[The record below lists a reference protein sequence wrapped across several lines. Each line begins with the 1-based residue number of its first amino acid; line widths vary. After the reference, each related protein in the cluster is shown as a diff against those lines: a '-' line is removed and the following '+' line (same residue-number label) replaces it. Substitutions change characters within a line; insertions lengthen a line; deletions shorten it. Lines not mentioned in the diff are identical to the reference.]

1 MARCPNK
8 NTAEYKAL
16 QEVYK
21 SEIAT
26 NNIINSWQDANN
38 TDIFPTVVEA
48 QQFAKYN
55 KVVFA
60 LKQKSFA
67 ESLLNNLR
75 EKKLIHTEFGLN
87 LINAS
92 NPNVFYTERVA
103 DPLVVEDNKRKI
115 EKYLEANNIPLD
127 AVSILKTNK
136 TYKVTVDQNVFT
148 SKDILES
155 SRSWDTPRALAVV
168 MHLRRMFPQIQVKM
182 LSVADAQA
190 RYNSIPQWQKS
201 KVNFKDVNSFYV
213 DNVAYLV
220 KGRVTDETAIEEILH
235 PFTDAIKMD
244 NPKLF
249 NGLLAEA
256 KINFPEM
263 VQSITEAYNGNRNFS
278 QLERDLEIV
287 TQALSRHF
295 NNEYE
300 KAPTKRFLDRI
311 QEALDWFMEV
321 INNLKEY
328 MTGKPI
334 SVKDINNKAT
344 FSDIAKLLNTED
356 ISFKLE
362 SKANAK
368 VRYSLSPEKQKI
380 VDKALDK
387 SNAIQTEIIKRL
399 FHIAINS
406 KEEIDSLSVNLS
418 DTASAN
424 TIVVLNKEDHTY
436 VDITNREIYKSVT
449 TAIKGQLAN
458 EEDVQLNLTIDNDV
472 DALLDAVISKQ
483 SFDDVFPQ
491 MKVFDKDIAE
501 RMFDTLEE
509 QIFQLIPQGAVGIS
523 QVVVFDEAT
532 KLASTADLVVID
544 KNGKIRIVDLK
555 TSKNSIYDRTFV
567 DAVKNK
573 IPGRTQ
579 GTKYELKEYELKEDV
594 PALDAKG
601 NPILNSDGSPK
612 IYLGSDLKKIH
623 GVNKLSTE
631 GQHNLQV
638 NLHRRMF
645 ENMGYT
651 VYEGDGGAKTFHI
664 QVDITGKGK
673 EQVFNNKFRL
683 DGIVEHSLNK
693 FSLYGIVEHPPSQ
706 NLLYVD
712 MIVPPII
719 NNTKKESLDRAIGNA
734 EDAIYR
740 GDQDVDAMEKIAA
753 TIEAQEKI
761 AATIEAQE
769 KIAATIEAQQYPEY
783 NIIFNALENYSV
795 ALVEQNEALDKL
807 KSNVFRDKTKQQT
820 RDDIASTL
828 AYIASNINTGPIAR
842 SRTYTNLLRASLNEM
857 QKFTAYVEDPT
868 NINKPEYITYA
879 LNFNRFLSTFEALY
893 SIKDSKE
900 LNATQRT
907 LVLQMQLEQNKLL
920 GTNGKEGLINDAI
933 LDYVKEVIRTRS
945 TNDWGGKGSGFT
957 EDMLDDLLVI
967 APDIAMDALN
977 VQDMATQKDTIL
989 AVMDKIYKSQKQKLL
1004 DKIEEREFSIRN
1016 AGNQLL
1022 KLSAN
1027 KDLQSLYDFMLE
1039 YDKDGQFTGF
1049 YIRKI
1054 GQQYYSMQESLRKEL
1069 YGIDNNPFEYRDVSN
1084 LDKAKPEDIKYN
1096 IELAKKK
1103 AAFNKFFEAESVD
1116 ADGRLIDGEYHRYT
1130 DEFKKARNKYE
1141 YWVPSNNKQYGTWYR
1156 KPRISDRDYAIY
1168 EAKYYDF
1175 STYTSPIKV
1184 NGEPTGAVEKEKRGR
1199 FPKVQYR
1206 VAREISGSGQDMR
1219 SEKYKA
1225 LMDPN
1230 KTDAL
1235 SIAQRNF
1242 YNMFIKYYEGE
1253 LLNKLP
1259 QHIKD
1264 QMSGR
1269 VPIVKNNILDT
1280 LKNQPNIIAKMYA
1293 STVRSIKN
1301 FTQET
1306 ATQKNVLL
1314 DEQGNFVN
1322 SLPIWYTGKVRVD
1335 EDLANVETEI
1345 TALKDKKK
1353 KGLINPEAY
1362 KKKLALLNGTAAQ
1375 LRAQPSLGELNK
1387 DMTSAL
1393 LKFSAMAEHYE
1404 VMGEIEDTLTAM
1416 VKVIENRT
1424 YTPADPAIITG
1435 TKVDSKFKKAGTIK
1449 GSDSNALRRA
1459 KKYMSMIYYDNE
1471 LATKGMID
1479 KISDELIGVSSLAY
1493 VAFNPFGNLNN
1504 YVMGRINNNIELL
1517 GARYFSK
1524 KNGARAAKEYNIQA
1538 ISGLLTR
1545 TSAGVVDLA
1554 DIATLGK
1561 TGLKKSDYDADKP
1574 NNKYEALVDMFRMMD
1589 EASDI
1594 RESGRDN
1601 DGKTIW
1607 SRFKEWG
1614 YVMQDAAEYNVQ
1626 SKVGIAMLMD
1636 ITIKN
1641 SSTGETLSL
1650 YDAFQYNAQTHKN
1663 ELIPGYDTI
1672 VNKNGS
1678 EQPYTDQFRY
1688 DLTNQIKSVI
1698 KQIHGNYAKDD
1709 RMVIQGHTLGN
1720 LATQFHKWVAPAIR
1734 SRFRRE
1740 YFDQNLG
1747 WIEGRYRSFFKFLNH
1762 AKGEIVRG
1770 NFSINPTKYH
1780 ESFKEAYGFTGEGG
1794 NLDQRAEDKLS
1805 GFYRTT
1811 AELGIMMSVLVLN
1824 SLLSG
1829 ILSADDDDEE
1839 LTKRL
1844 KNLVRLQGDR
1854 TYKEMVLFT
1863 PLPEGLKQQYA
1874 LFKSPI
1880 ATTRTLGELGEA
1892 LSLTYMTPLAYL
1904 YKGKDAFYADKD
1916 YVYQT
1921 KPNKGKLKVY
1931 KNWADVVPILYS
1943 IQKWDNM
1950 IKAQDFY
1957 IK

>member
-8 NTAEYKAL
+8 NTPEYKAL

-38 TDIFPTVVEA
+38 TDVFPTVVEA

-55 KVVFA
+55 KVAFA

-75 EKKLIHTEFGLN
+75 DKKLIHTEFGLN
-87 LINAS
+87 LINVT
-92 NPNVFYTERVA
+92 NPNLFYTDRVY
-103 DPLVVEDNKRKI
+103 DKTVVENNRNKII
-115 EKYLEANNIPLD
+115 EYLKANNIPLD
-127 AVSILKTNK
+127 SVSIIATDK
-136 TYKVTVDQNVFT
+136 TYKVEVNENMFT
-148 SKDILES
+148 PKDMLES
-155 SRSWDTPRALAVV
+155 SRSWDTPRARAVV
-168 MHLRRMFPQIQVKM
+168 MHLMRMFPQIQVKM
-182 LSVADAQA
+182 LSVADAETL
-190 RYNSIPQWQKS
+190 YNSIPQWQKS
-201 KVNFKDVNSFYV
+201 KVKFKEVNSFYV
-213 DNVAYLV
+213 DGVAYLV
-220 KGRVTDETAIEEILH
+220 KGRVTDETAIEEMLH
-235 PFTDAIKMD
+235 PFIDAIKID
-244 NPKLF
+244 NPELF
-249 NGLLAEA
+249 DTLLAEA
-256 KINFPEM
+256 KLNFPEM
-263 VQSITEAYNGNRNFS
+263 TQSITEAYNGDRNFS

-300 KAPTKRFLDRI
+300 KTPTKKFLDKI
-311 QEALDWFMEV
+311 KEALDWFLNV
-321 INNLKEY
+321 INNLNEY
-328 MTGKPI
+328 MTGKPL
-334 SVKDINNKAT
+334 SVKNINNKT
-344 FSDIAKLLNTED
+344 NFTDIAKLLNTEG
-356 ISFKLE
+356 IRFKLE

-380 VDKALDK
+380 VNKALDK
-387 SNAIQTEIIKRL
+387 SNSIQQEIIKKM
-399 FHIAINS
+399 FHVAISS
-406 KEEIDSLSVNLS
+406 KAEIDSLSANLS
-418 DTASAN
+418 DTESAN

-458 EEDVQLNLTIDNDV
+458 EEDVQLNLAIGNDI
-472 DALLDAVISKQ
+472 DALLDAIISEQ
-483 SFDDVFPQ
+483 SFDEAFPK
-491 MKVFDKDIAE
+491 MKVLNEDLAT
-501 RMFDTLEE
+501 RMFNMLEE
-509 QIFQLIPQGAVGIS
+509 QITQLIPQGAVGIS

-532 KLASTADLVVID
+532 KLAGTADLVVID

-555 TSKNSIYDRTFV
+555 TSKNSIYDMTFV

-573 IPGRTQ
+573 ISGRTQ
-579 GTKYELKEYELKEDV
+579 GTKYELKEYELKEDM

-601 NPILNSDGSPK
+601 NPILNADGSPK

-623 GVNKLSTE
+623 GVDKLSTIA
-631 GQHNLQV
+631 QHNLQV
-638 NLHRRMF
+638 NLYRRMF

-651 VYEGDGGAKTFHI
+651 VYEGDGGAITFHI
-664 QVDITGKGK
+664 QADITGVGK
-673 EQVFNNKFRL
+673 DQVFNNNFRL
-683 DGIVEHSLNK
+683 DGR
-693 FSLYGIVEHPPSQ
+693 VEHPISE
-706 NLLYVD
+706 NLLYVN
-712 MIVPPII
+712 MLVPSVM
-719 NNTKKESLDRAIGNA
+719 NNTEKESLDKAIDNA

-740 GDQDVDAMEKIAA
+740 GDKDIDALEKITD
-753 TIEAQEKI
+753 TIEAQE
-761 AATIEAQE
+761 
-769 KIAATIEAQQYPEY
+769 YPEY
-783 NIIFNALENYSV
+783 NTIFDALQNYSV
-795 ALVEQNEALDKL
+795 ALVEQDKALDKL
-807 KSNVFRDKTKQQT
+807 KNNVYRDKTKEQT

-842 SRTYTNLLRASLNEM
+842 SQTYTNLLRASLNQM
-857 QKFTAYVEDPT
+857 QKFTAYVEDPA
-868 NINKPEYITYA
+868 NVNKPEYITYA

-920 GTNGKEGLINDAI
+920 GTNGNEGLINDAI
-933 LDYVKEVIRTRS
+933 VNYVKETIRTRS
-945 TNDWGGKGSGFT
+945 TNDWGGQGSGFT

-1004 DKIEEREFSIRN
+1004 DKIEEREYAIRN

-1022 KLSAN
+1022 KLSGN

-1049 YIRKI
+1049 YTQKI
-1054 GQQYYSMQESLRKEL
+1054 GQEYYNMQQSLRSEL
-1069 YGIDNNPFEYRDVSN
+1069 YDDNGNPYEYRDVSN

-1103 AAFNKFFEAESVD
+1103 AAFSKFFQAESTN
-1116 ADGRLIDGEYHRYT
+1116 ADGELIDGEYHQYT
-1130 DEFKKARNKYE
+1130 NEFKEARSRYE
-1141 YWVPSNNKQYGTWYR
+1141 FWVPSKNKQYGTWYR
-1156 KPRISDRDYAIY
+1156 KPRISDRDYAVY
-1168 EAKYYDF
+1168 EAKYYNF
-1175 STYTSPIKV
+1175 GTYTKALRT
-1184 NGEPTGAVEKEKRGR
+1184 NGEPTGAIAKEQVLRS
-1199 FPKVQYR
+1199 PKVMFR
-1206 VAREISGSGQDMR
+1206 VAREISESGKDMR
-1219 SEKYKA
+1219 SEKYRA
-1225 LMDPN
+1225 LMDPS

-1235 SIAQRNF
+1235 SVAQRNF
-1242 YNMFIKYYEGE
+1242 YNMFIKYYETE

-1259 QHIKD
+1259 QSIKD

-1280 LKNQPNIIAKMYA
+1280 LKDQPNIVSKMYA
-1293 STVRSIKN
+1293 NTVRSIKN

-1314 DEQGNFVN
+1314 DEQGNFVD
-1322 SLPIWYTGKVRVD
+1322 SLPIFYTGKVRVD

-1345 TALKDKKK
+1345 TALQDKKK
-1353 KGLINPEAY
+1353 KGTIGPEQY
-1362 KKKLALLNGTAAQ
+1362 KQELAILNGKAAQ
-1375 LRAQPSLGELNK
+1375 LRSQPSLGELNK
-1387 DMTSAL
+1387 DMTIAL
-1393 LKFSAMAEHYE
+1393 IKFSAMAEHYE

-1416 VKVIENRT
+1416 VKVIENRN

-1435 TKVDSKFKKAGTIK
+1435 TRIDSKFKKVGTIK

-1479 KISDELIGVSSLAY
+1479 KIADELIGISSLSY

-1504 YVMGRINNNIELL
+1504 YVMGRINNGIEML
-1517 GARYFSK
+1517 GSRYFSK
-1524 KNGARAAKEYNIQA
+1524 QNYARASKEYNVQGIP
-1538 ISGLLTR
+1538 GLLSR
-1545 TSAGVVDLA
+1545 TSAALTDIA

-1561 TGLKKSDYDADKP
+1561 AGLKKSDYDANKP
-1574 NNKYEALVDMFRMMD
+1574 NTKYEAFVDMFRMMD
-1589 EASDI
+1589 KATDI
-1594 RESGRDN
+1594 RENTSEFDS
-1601 DGKTIW
+1601 KSIW

-1614 YVMQDAAEYNVQ
+1614 YVIQDAAEYNVQ
-1626 SKVGIAMLMD
+1626 SKVGMAILMD
-1636 ITIKN
+1636 VTIKN
-1641 SSTGETLSL
+1641 SKTGETLSL
-1650 YDAFQYNAQTHKN
+1650 YDAFQYNAETHKN
-1663 ELIPGYDTI
+1663 ELMSGYDTI
-1672 VNKNGS
+1672 VNKNGT

-1688 DLTNQIKSVI
+1688 DLRNQIREVN
-1698 KQIHGNYAKDD
+1698 KQIHGNYAKED

-1747 WIEGRYRSFFKFLNH
+1747 WVEGRYRSFFKFLNH
-1762 AKGEIVRG
+1762 AKGEMVRG
-1770 NFSINPTKYH
+1770 NFNINPAKYN

-1794 NLDQRAEDKLS
+1794 NIDQRAEDKLR

-1811 AELGIMMSVLVLN
+1811 GELGIMMSVVVLN

-1829 ILSADDDDEE
+1829 ILAGDDDDEE
-1839 LTKRL
+1839 LTTRL

-1874 LFKSPI
+1874 LMKSPI

-1892 LSLTYMTPLAYL
+1892 LSLSYMTPLAYV
-1904 YKGKDAFYADKD
+1904 YEGKDAFYADKD
-1916 YVYQT
+1916 YVYQN

>member
-8 NTAEYKAL
+8 NTPEYKAL

-26 NNIINSWQDANN
+26 NNIINTWQDANN
-38 TDIFPTVVEA
+38 TEVFPTVVEA

-55 KVVFA
+55 KVAFA

-75 EKKLIHTEFGLN
+75 EQKLIHNEFGLN
-87 LINAS
+87 LINVT
-92 NPNVFYTERVA
+92 NPDLFYTNRVA
-103 DPLVVEDNKRKI
+103 DPIVVESNRNKI
-115 EKYLEANNIPLD
+115 IQYLKANNIPLD
-127 AVSILKTNK
+127 AVSIIETKNTFRVEVNE
-136 TYKVTVDQNVFT
+136 NVFT
-148 SKDILES
+148 PKDMLES
-155 SRSWDTPRALAVV
+155 SRSWDTPRSRAVV
-168 MHLRRMFPQIQVKM
+168 MHLKRMFPQIQVKM
-182 LSVADAQA
+182 LNVNEAETL
-190 RYNSIPQWQKS
+190 YNSLPQWQKS
-201 KVNFKDVNSFYV
+201 KVNFKEVNSFYV
-213 DNVAYLV
+213 DGVAYLV
-220 KGRVTDETAIEEILH
+220 KGRVTDETAIEEMLH
-235 PFTDAIKMD
+235 PFIDAIKVD
-244 NPKLF
+244 NPELF
-249 NGLLAEA
+249 NSLLSEA
-256 KINFPEM
+256 KSNFPEM
-263 VQSITEAYNGNRNFS
+263 VQSITEAYNDNRNFS
-278 QLERDLEIV
+278 SLERDLEIV

-295 NNEYE
+295 NKEYE
-300 KAPTKRFLDRI
+300 TTPTKRFLDKI
-311 QEALDWFMEV
+311 KEALDWFVNV
-321 INNLKEY
+321 INNLNEY
-328 MTGKPI
+328 ITGKPL
-334 SVKDINNKAT
+334 SVKDINNKTT
-344 FSDIAKLLNTED
+344 FSDIAKLLNTEG
-356 ISFKLE
+356 IRFKLE
-362 SKANAK
+362 SRANGK

-380 VDKALDK
+380 VNKALDK
-387 SNAIQTEIIKRL
+387 SNSIQQEIIKKL
-399 FHIAINS
+399 FHVAISS
-406 KEEIDSLSVNLS
+406 KEEIDSLSANLS

-458 EEDVQLNLTIDNDV
+458 EEDVQLNLAIGNDV
-472 DALLDAVISKQ
+472 DALLDAIISEQ
-483 SFDDVFPQ
+483 SFEEVFPN
-491 MKVFDKDIAE
+491 MKVLDEALATK
-501 RMFDTLEE
+501 MFNMLEE
-509 QIFQLIPQGAVGIS
+509 QLTQLIPQGAVGIS

-532 KLASTADLVVID
+532 KLAGTADLVVID

-567 DAVKNK
+567 DAIKNK
-573 IPGRTQ
+573 VPGRTQ
-579 GTKYELKEYELKEDV
+579 GTKYEIKEYELKDDM

-601 NPILNSDGSPK
+601 KPILNPDGTPK
-612 IYLGSDLKKIH
+612 IFLGSDLKKLY
-623 GVNKLSTE
+623 GVNKLSTQ

-638 NLHRRMF
+638 NLYRRMF

-651 VYEGDGGAKTFHI
+651 VYEGDGGAITFHI
-664 QVDITGKGK
+664 QVDITGVGK
-673 EQVFNNKFRL
+673 EQVFNGNFKL
-683 DGIVEHSLNK
+683 DGR
-693 FSLYGIVEHPPSQ
+693 VEHPLSE

-712 MIVPPII
+712 MLVPSVM
-719 NNTKKESLDRAIGNA
+719 NNTEKESLDRAIGNA

-740 GDQDVDAMEKIAA
+740 GDQDIDALEKIAD
-753 TIEAQEKI
+753 TID
-761 AATIEAQE
+761 
-769 KIAATIEAQQYPEY
+769 AQQYPEY
-783 NIIFNALENYSV
+783 NTIFDALQNYSM
-795 ALVEQNEALDKL
+795 ALVEQDKALDRL
-807 KSNVFRDKTKQQT
+807 KTNVYRDRTKEQT

-842 SRTYTNLLRASLNEM
+842 SQTYTNLLRSSLNQM
-857 QKFTAYVEDPT
+857 QKFTAYVEDPA
-868 NINKPEYITYA
+868 NVGKSEYITYA

-933 LDYVKEVIRTRS
+933 INYVKEIIRTRS
-945 TNDWGGKGSGFT
+945 TNDWGGQGSGFT

-1004 DKIEEREFSIRN
+1004 DQIEEREYSIRT
-1016 AGNQLL
+1016 AGNELL
-1022 KLSAN
+1022 KLSGN

-1049 YIRKI
+1049 YTQKI
-1054 GQQYYSMQESLRKEL
+1054 GQQYYSMQQSLRSEL
-1069 YGIDNNPFEYRDVSN
+1069 YDDNGNPYEYRDVSN

-1103 AAFNKFFEAESVD
+1103 AEFSKFFQAEGSN
-1116 ADGRLIDGEYHRYT
+1116 ANGELIDGEFHKYT
-1130 DEFKKARNKYE
+1130 DEFKNARSRYE
-1141 YWVPSNNKQYGTWYR
+1141 FWVPSKNKQYGTWYR
-1156 KPRISDRDYAIY
+1156 KPRISDRDYAVY
-1168 EAKYYDF
+1168 EAKYYNF
-1175 STYTSPIKV
+1175 GTYTKALRT
-1184 NGEPTGAVEKEKRGR
+1184 NGEPTGAISKEQVLRS
-1199 FPKVQYR
+1199 PKVQFR
-1206 VAREISGSGQDMR
+1206 VAREISESGQDMR
-1219 SEKYKA
+1219 SEKYRT
-1225 LMDPN
+1225 LMDPT

-1242 YNMFIKYYEGE
+1242 YNMFIKYYETE

-1259 QHIKD
+1259 QGIKD
-1264 QMSGR
+1264 QMAGR
-1269 VPIVKNNILDT
+1269 VPIVKNNVLDT
-1280 LKNQPNIIAKMYA
+1280 LKNQPNIVSKMYA

-1314 DEQGNFVN
+1314 DEQGNFVD
-1322 SLPIWYTGKVRVD
+1322 SLPIFYTGKVRVD
-1335 EDLANVETEI
+1335 EELANVETEI
-1345 TALKDKKK
+1345 TALQDKKK
-1353 KGLINPEAY
+1353 KGQITPEAY
-1362 KKKLALLNGTAAQ
+1362 KTELALLNGKAAQ
-1375 LRAQPSLGELNK
+1375 LRSQPSLGELNK
-1387 DMTSAL
+1387 DMTTAL
-1393 LKFSAMAEHYE
+1393 IKFSAMAEHYE

-1424 YTPADPAIITG
+1424 YTPADPLIVTG
-1435 TKVDSKFKKAGTIK
+1435 TRIDSKFKQVGTIK

-1471 LATKGMID
+1471 LVTKGMID
-1479 KISDELIGVSSLAY
+1479 KIADELIGISSLSY

-1504 YVMGRINNNIELL
+1504 YVMGRINNGIEML
-1517 GARYFSK
+1517 GSRYFSK
-1524 KNGARAAKEYNIQA
+1524 QNYARASKEYNIQG
-1538 ISGLLTR
+1538 ITGLLTR
-1545 TSAGVVDLA
+1545 TSAGLTDIA

-1561 TGLKKSDYDADKP
+1561 AGLKKSDYDADKP
-1574 NNKYEALVDMFRMMD
+1574 NSKYEAFVDMFRMMD
-1589 EASDI
+1589 KATDI
-1594 RESGRDN
+1594 RENTSEFDS
-1601 DGKTIW
+1601 KSIW

-1614 YVMQDAAEYNVQ
+1614 YVIQDAAEYNVQ
-1626 SKVGIAMLMD
+1626 TKVGMAILMD
-1636 ITIKN
+1636 ATIKN

-1650 YDAFQYNAQTHKN
+1650 YDAFQYNADTHKN
-1663 ELIPGYDTI
+1663 ELMSGYDTI
-1672 VNKNGS
+1672 VSKNGT
-1678 EQPYTDQFRY
+1678 EQPYTDQYRY
-1688 DLTNQIKSVI
+1688 DLRNEIREVN
-1698 KQIHGNYAKDD
+1698 KQIHGNYAKED

-1770 NFSINPTKYH
+1770 NFNINPAKYN
-1780 ESFKEAYGFTGEGG
+1780 ESFKEAYGFTGQGG
-1794 NLDQRAEDKLS
+1794 NVDQRAEDKLR

-1811 AELGIMMSVLVLN
+1811 GELGIMLSVVVLN

-1829 ILSADDDDEE
+1829 ILAGDDDDEE

-1874 LFKSPI
+1874 LMKSPI

-1892 LSLTYMTPLAYL
+1892 ISLSYMTPLAYA
-1904 YKGKDAFYADKD
+1904 YEGKDAFYADKD

>member
-8 NTAEYKAL
+8 NTPEYKAL

-26 NNIINSWQDANN
+26 NNIINTWQDTNN
-38 TDIFPTVVEA
+38 TEAFPTVVEA

-55 KVVFA
+55 KVAFA

-75 EKKLIHTEFGLN
+75 EQKLIHNEFGLN
-87 LINAS
+87 LINVT
-92 NPNVFYTERVA
+92 NPDLFYTNRVA
-103 DPLVVEDNKRKI
+103 DPIVVESNRNKI
-115 EKYLEANNIPLD
+115 IQYLKANNIPLD
-127 AVSILKTNK
+127 AVSIIETKNTFRVEVNE
-136 TYKVTVDQNVFT
+136 NVFT
-148 SKDILES
+148 PKDMLES
-155 SRSWDTPRALAVV
+155 SRSWDTPRSRAVV
-168 MHLRRMFPQIQVKM
+168 MHLKRMFPQIQVKM
-182 LSVADAQA
+182 LNVNEAETL
-190 RYNSIPQWQKS
+190 YNSLPQWQKS
-201 KVNFKDVNSFYV
+201 KVNFKEVNSFYV
-213 DNVAYLV
+213 DGVAYLV
-220 KGRVTDETAIEEILH
+220 KGRVTDETAIEEMLH
-235 PFTDAIKMD
+235 PFIDAIKVD
-244 NPKLF
+244 NPELF
-249 NGLLAEA
+249 NSLLSEA
-256 KINFPEM
+256 KSNFPEM
-263 VQSITEAYNGNRNFS
+263 VQSITEAYNDNRNFS
-278 QLERDLEIV
+278 SLERDLEIV

-295 NNEYE
+295 NKEYE
-300 KAPTKRFLDRI
+300 TTPTKRFLDKI
-311 QEALDWFMEV
+311 KEALDWFVNV
-321 INNLKEY
+321 INNLNEY
-328 MTGKPI
+328 ITGKPL
-334 SVKDINNKAT
+334 SVKDINNKTT
-344 FSDIAKLLNTED
+344 FSDIAKLLNTEG
-356 ISFKLE
+356 IRFKLE
-362 SKANAK
+362 SRANGK

-380 VDKALDK
+380 VNKALDK
-387 SNAIQTEIIKRL
+387 SNSIQQEIIKKL
-399 FHIAINS
+399 FHVAISS
-406 KEEIDSLSVNLS
+406 KEEIDSLSANLS

-458 EEDVQLNLTIDNDV
+458 EEDVQLNLAIGNDV
-472 DALLDAVISKQ
+472 DALLDAIISEQ
-483 SFDDVFPQ
+483 SFEEVFPN
-491 MKVFDKDIAE
+491 MKVLDEALATK
-501 RMFDTLEE
+501 MFNMLEE
-509 QIFQLIPQGAVGIS
+509 QLTQLIPQGAVGIS

-532 KLASTADLVVID
+532 KLAGTADLVVID

-567 DAVKNK
+567 DAIKNK
-573 IPGRTQ
+573 VPGRTQ
-579 GTKYELKEYELKEDV
+579 GTKYEIKEYELKDDM

-601 NPILNSDGSPK
+601 KPILNPDGTPK
-612 IYLGSDLKKIH
+612 IFLGSDLKKLY
-623 GVNKLSTE
+623 GVNKLSTQ

-638 NLHRRMF
+638 NLYRRMF

-651 VYEGDGGAKTFHI
+651 VYEGDGGAITFHI
-664 QVDITGKGK
+664 QVDITGVGK
-673 EQVFNNKFRL
+673 EQVFNGNFKL
-683 DGIVEHSLNK
+683 DGR
-693 FSLYGIVEHPPSQ
+693 VEHPLSE

-712 MIVPPII
+712 MLVPSVM
-719 NNTKKESLDRAIGNA
+719 NNTEKESLDRAIGNA

-740 GDQDVDAMEKIAA
+740 GDQDIDALEKIAD
-753 TIEAQEKI
+753 TID
-761 AATIEAQE
+761 
-769 KIAATIEAQQYPEY
+769 AQQYPEY
-783 NIIFNALENYSV
+783 NTIFDALQNYSM
-795 ALVEQNEALDKL
+795 ALVEQDKALDRL
-807 KSNVFRDKTKQQT
+807 KTNVYRDRTKEQT

-842 SRTYTNLLRASLNEM
+842 SQTYTNLLRSSLNQM
-857 QKFTAYVEDPT
+857 QKFTAYVEDPA
-868 NINKPEYITYA
+868 NVGKSEYITYA

-933 LDYVKEVIRTRS
+933 INYVKEIIRTRS
-945 TNDWGGKGSGFT
+945 TNDWGGQGSGFT

-1004 DKIEEREFSIRN
+1004 DQIEEREYSIRT
-1016 AGNQLL
+1016 AGNELL
-1022 KLSAN
+1022 KLSGN

-1049 YIRKI
+1049 YTQKI
-1054 GQQYYSMQESLRKEL
+1054 GQQYYSMQQSLRSEL
-1069 YGIDNNPFEYRDVSN
+1069 YDDNGNPYEYRDVSN

-1103 AAFNKFFEAESVD
+1103 AEFSKFFQAEGSN
-1116 ADGRLIDGEYHRYT
+1116 ANGELIDGEFHKYT
-1130 DEFKKARNKYE
+1130 DEFKNARSRYE
-1141 YWVPSNNKQYGTWYR
+1141 FWVPSKNKQYGTWYR
-1156 KPRISDRDYAIY
+1156 KPRISDRDYAVY
-1168 EAKYYDF
+1168 EAKYYNF
-1175 STYTSPIKV
+1175 GTYTKALRT
-1184 NGEPTGAVEKEKRGR
+1184 NGEPTGAISKEQVLRS
-1199 FPKVQYR
+1199 PKVQFR
-1206 VAREISGSGQDMR
+1206 VAREISESGQDMR
-1219 SEKYKA
+1219 SEKYRT
-1225 LMDPN
+1225 LMDPT

-1242 YNMFIKYYEGE
+1242 YNMFIKYYETE

-1259 QHIKD
+1259 QGIKD
-1264 QMSGR
+1264 QMAGR
-1269 VPIVKNNILDT
+1269 VPIVKNNVLDT
-1280 LKNQPNIIAKMYA
+1280 LKNQPNIVSKMYA

-1314 DEQGNFVN
+1314 DEQGNFVD
-1322 SLPIWYTGKVRVD
+1322 SLPIFYTGKVRVD
-1335 EDLANVETEI
+1335 EELANVETEI
-1345 TALKDKKK
+1345 TALQDKKK
-1353 KGLINPEAY
+1353 KGQITPEAY
-1362 KKKLALLNGTAAQ
+1362 KTELALLNGKAAQ
-1375 LRAQPSLGELNK
+1375 LRSQPSLGELNK
-1387 DMTSAL
+1387 DMTTAL
-1393 LKFSAMAEHYE
+1393 IKFSAMAEHYE

-1424 YTPADPAIITG
+1424 YTPADPLIVTG
-1435 TKVDSKFKKAGTIK
+1435 TRIDSKFKQVGTIK

-1471 LATKGMID
+1471 LVTKGMLD
-1479 KISDELIGVSSLAY
+1479 KIADELIGISSLSY

-1504 YVMGRINNNIELL
+1504 YVMGRINNGIEML
-1517 GARYFSK
+1517 GSRYFSK
-1524 KNGARAAKEYNIQA
+1524 QNYARASKEYNIQGIA
-1538 ISGLLTR
+1538 GLLTR
-1545 TSAGVVDLA
+1545 TSAGLTDIA

-1561 TGLKKSDYDADKP
+1561 AGLKKSDYDADKP
-1574 NNKYEALVDMFRMMD
+1574 NSKYEAFVDMFRMMD
-1589 EASDI
+1589 KATDI
-1594 RESGRDN
+1594 RENTSEFDS
-1601 DGKTIW
+1601 KSIW

-1614 YVMQDAAEYNVQ
+1614 YVIQDAAEYNVQ
-1626 SKVGIAMLMD
+1626 TKVGMAILMD
-1636 ITIKN
+1636 ATIKN

-1650 YDAFQYNAQTHKN
+1650 YDAFQYNADTHKN
-1663 ELIPGYDTI
+1663 ELMSGYDTI
-1672 VNKNGS
+1672 VSKNGT
-1678 EQPYTDQFRY
+1678 EQPYTDQYRY
-1688 DLTNQIKSVI
+1688 DLRNEIREVN
-1698 KQIHGNYAKDD
+1698 KQIHGNYAKED

-1770 NFSINPTKYH
+1770 NFNINPAKYN
-1780 ESFKEAYGFTGEGG
+1780 ESFKEAYGFTGQGG
-1794 NLDQRAEDKLS
+1794 NVDQRAEDKLR

-1811 AELGIMMSVLVLN
+1811 GELGIMLSVVVLN

-1829 ILSADDDDEE
+1829 ILAGDDDDEE

-1874 LFKSPI
+1874 LMKSPI

-1892 LSLTYMTPLAYL
+1892 ISLSYMTPLAYA
-1904 YKGKDAFYADKD
+1904 YEGKDAFYADKD